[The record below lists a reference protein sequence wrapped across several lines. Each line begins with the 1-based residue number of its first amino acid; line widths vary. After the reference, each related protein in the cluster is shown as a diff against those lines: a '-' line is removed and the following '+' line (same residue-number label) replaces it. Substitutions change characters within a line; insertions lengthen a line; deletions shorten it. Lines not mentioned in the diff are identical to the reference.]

1 MKSNKKMLIIPVFI
15 LMLVVVGGII
25 AYYWYNSTYFVSTD
39 DSTVQSDLVKVA
51 PQITGKLAEI
61 NIKDGQYV
69 EKDQIV
75 GRIDMGSLPDT
86 SMDSSIVRAPIDGI
100 VLKKQGTAGEV
111 VTAGQPLA
119 TMIDP
124 SALYVN
130 ANIDE
135 TKVKKV
141 KVGQKVDITVDE
153 YNSLKLTGKVNDIGE
168 YANSN
173 LAIIPTSTSGTF
185 TKVVQK
191 IPVKISLPK
200 NKYKLLPGTNT
211 VVKIH
216 VK

>member
-1 MKSNKKMLIIPVFI
+1 MKSNKKMLLIPVFI

-25 AYYWYNSTYFVSTD
+25 AYYWYDSTYFVSTD

-86 SMDSSIVRAPIDGI
+86 SMDSSIVRAPIDGV
-100 VLKKQGTAGEV
+100 VLKKQGTAGEI

-119 TMIDP
+119 TMINP
-124 SALYVN
+124 SAIYIN

-141 KVGQKVDITVDE
+141 KIGQKVDITIDQ
-153 YNSLKLTGKVNDIGE
+153 YDGLKLTGKVTDIGE
-168 YANSN
+168 YANSD

-191 IPVKISLPK
+191 IPVKISLSE
-200 NKYKLLPGTNT
+200 NNYKLLPGTNT

>member
-1 MKSNKKMLIIPVFI
+1 MGNLAD
-15 LMLVVVGGII
+15 I
-25 AYYWYNSTYFVSTD
+25 A
-39 DSTVQSDLVKVA
+39 A
-51 PQITGKLAEI
+51 
-61 NIKDGQYV
+61 
-69 EKDQIV
+69 
-75 GRIDMGSLPDT
+75 
-86 SMDSSIVRAPIDGI
+86 DSSVVRAPISGVI
-100 VLKKQGTAGEV
+100 LKKQGTAGEV

-124 SALYVN
+124 SDLYIN

-135 TKVKKV
+135 TKLKKV
-141 KVGQKVDITVDE
+141 KVGQSVDITIDE
-153 YNSLKLTGKVNDIGE
+153 YDGLKLSGKVISVGD
-168 YANSN
+168 YANSD
-173 LAIIPTSTSGTF
+173 LSVIPTSTSGTF